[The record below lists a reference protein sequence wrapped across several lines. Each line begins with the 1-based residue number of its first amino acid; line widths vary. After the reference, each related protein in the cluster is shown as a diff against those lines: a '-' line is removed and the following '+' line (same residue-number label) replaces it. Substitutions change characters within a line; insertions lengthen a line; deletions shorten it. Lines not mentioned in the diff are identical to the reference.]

1 MTVAAAASVIHGSAT
16 SRTGARQWMWSQTN
30 RPCQPAASASAASRT
45 TTAGSASSSNRG
57 SHSAECM
64 GTTLGRARWIPGVPV
79 SVQNMGTTSP
89 DLYLAVDRGRG
100 VRAQVEAGIR
110 AAVRGGRLPAGTR
123 LPSTR
128 ALAADLGVTRRVVV
142 EAYDQLAAEGYVSAR
157 QGAGTVVNAVP
168 RRAGAAPAAEAG
180 PPLVVDFRPGR
191 PDPALFPRA
200 AWARATRAAF
210 AGLGAAELDGADR
223 RGLPALRT
231 ALAEYLGRVRG
242 VDAHPDRIV
251 VCSSFGHAVDLL
263 VRVLPE
269 HRFAVEEPGY
279 PVPRNRLL
287 RDGRRVDPVAVD
299 GEGLV
304 VDALRRTAARAVVVT
319 PAHQSPTGVA
329 MSPPRRSALVAW
341 ARDVDGYIVEDDFDA
356 EFRYDRRPV
365 GALQGLAPE
374 RVVYCGTTA
383 KTLATGLR
391 LGWAVLPAALVDDV
405 VALRADTDGATST
418 ILQATFAQLLRSG
431 DLDRHLR
438 RSRRVYRVRRDA
450 VVAAVR
456 RWLPQATVGGIAAG
470 LNVVLTLPDGTDE
483 QAVVAR
489 GGRSAGSGCTRA
501 GGSRPTPAAP
511 GPGSCSDTA
520 PCPRSRPRGR
530 ACACGRRG
538 RLAACRSPAPA
549 VCPRATTRAAAG
561 STAATARLRP
571 PSC

>member
-1 MTVAAAASVIHGSAT
+1 
-16 SRTGARQWMWSQTN
+16 
-30 RPCQPAASASAASRT
+30 
-45 TTAGSASSSNRG
+45 
-57 SHSAECM
+57 M
-64 GTTLGRARWIPGVPV
+64 GP
-79 SVQNMGTTSP
+79 
-89 DLYLAVDRGRG
+89 
-100 VRAQVEAGIR
+100 
-110 AAVRGGRLPAGTR
+110 
-123 LPSTR
+123 
-128 ALAADLGVTRRVVV
+128 
-142 EAYDQLAAEGYVSAR
+142 
-157 QGAGTVVNAVP
+157 
-168 RRAGAAPAAEAG
+168 
-180 PPLVVDFRPGR
+180 
-191 PDPALFPRA
+191 
-200 AWARATRAAF
+200 
-210 AGLGAAELDGADR
+210 AELDGADR
-223 RGLPALRT
+223 RGLPALRS

-304 VDALRRTAARAVVVT
+304 VDALRATAARAVVVT

-329 MSPPRRSALVAW
+329 MSPPRRTALVAW

-391 LGWAVLPAALVDDV
+391 LGWAVLPAALVDDM

-438 RSRRVYRVRRDA
+438 HSRRVYRVRRDA

-456 RWLPQATVGGIAAG
+456 RWLPQAAVGGIAAG
-470 LNVVLTLPDGTDE
+470 LNVVLTLPDGADE

-489 GGRSAGSGCTRA
+489 AGERGVGVYARGWFTADPGGARPGLVLGYGTVPPEQAAWGVRVLGAVVA
-501 GGSRPTPAAP
+501 GG
-511 GPGSCSDTA
+511 
-520 PCPRSRPRGR
+520 
-530 ACACGRRG
+530 
-538 RLAACRSPAPA
+538 
-549 VCPRATTRAAAG
+549 
-561 STAATARLRP
+561 
-571 PSC
+571 

>member
-1 MTVAAAASVIHGSAT
+1 
-16 SRTGARQWMWSQTN
+16 
-30 RPCQPAASASAASRT
+30 
-45 TTAGSASSSNRG
+45 
-57 SHSAECM
+57 
-64 GTTLGRARWIPGVPV
+64 VPV

-110 AAVRGGRLPAGTR
+110 AAVRGGRLAAGTR

-128 ALAADLGVTRRVVV
+128 ALAADLGVTRRLVV

-168 RRAGAAPAAEAG
+168 RGTGAAPSAEAG
-180 PPLVVDFRPGR
+180 RRLVVDFRPGH

-200 AWARATRAAF
+200 AWARASRAVC
-210 AGLGAAELDGADR
+210 AGLGAAELDGGDR
-223 RGLPALRT
+223 RGLPGLRT

-263 VRVLPE
+263 VRVLPG

-299 GEGLV
+299 GEGLI
-304 VDALRRTAARAVVVT
+304 VDALRRTTARAVVVT

-329 MSPPRRSALVAW
+329 MSPARRNALVTW
-341 ARDVDGYIVEDDFDA
+341 ARDVDGYVVEDDFDA

-391 LGWAVLPAALVDDV
+391 LGWAVLPAALVDEV
-405 VALRADTDGATST
+405 VALRADTDGATSA

-489 GGRSAGSGCTRA
+489 AAERGVGVYPHRWFTADPGCA
-501 GGSRPTPAAP
+501 RPGLVLGYGTVSPEQAEQGVRVLGEVVAA
-511 GPGSCSDTA
+511 
-520 PCPRSRPRGR
+520 R
-530 ACACGRRG
+530 
-538 RLAACRSPAPA
+538 
-549 VCPRATTRAAAG
+549 
-561 STAATARLRP
+561 
-571 PSC
+571 

>member
-1 MTVAAAASVIHGSAT
+1 
-16 SRTGARQWMWSQTN
+16 
-30 RPCQPAASASAASRT
+30 
-45 TTAGSASSSNRG
+45 
-57 SHSAECM
+57 
-64 GTTLGRARWIPGVPV
+64 VPV
-79 SVQNMGTTSP
+79 SVRNMGTTSP
-89 DLYLAVDRGRG
+89 DLYLAVDRARG

-110 AAVRGGRLPAGTR
+110 AAVRGGRLTAGTR

-142 EAYDQLAAEGYVSAR
+142 EAYDQLVAEGYLSAR

-168 RRAGAAPAAEAG
+168 RGAGAAPSAEPG
-180 PPLVVDFRPGR
+180 RRLVVDFRPGH

-200 AWARATRAAF
+200 AWARASRAAC

-263 VRVLPE
+263 VRVLPG
-269 HRFAVEEPGY
+269 HRFAVDEPGY

-287 RDGRRVDPVAVD
+287 RDGRRADPVAVD
-299 GEGLV
+299 GEGLI
-304 VDALRRTAARAVVVT
+304 VDALRRTTARAVVVT

-329 MSPPRRSALVAW
+329 MSPPRRSALLAW
-341 ARDVDGYIVEDDFDA
+341 ARAVDGYVVEDDFDA

-391 LGWAVLPAALVDDV
+391 LGWMVLPAALVDEV

-450 VVAAVR
+450 VVAAVH

-489 GGRSAGSGCTRA
+489 AAERGVGVYPRRWFTADPGCARPGLVLGYGTVAPEQAGQGVRVL
-501 GGSRPTPAAP
+501 GEVVAA
-511 GPGSCSDTA
+511 
-520 PCPRSRPRGR
+520 R
-530 ACACGRRG
+530 
-538 RLAACRSPAPA
+538 
-549 VCPRATTRAAAG
+549 
-561 STAATARLRP
+561 
-571 PSC
+571 

>member
-1 MTVAAAASVIHGSAT
+1 
-16 SRTGARQWMWSQTN
+16 
-30 RPCQPAASASAASRT
+30 
-45 TTAGSASSSNRG
+45 
-57 SHSAECM
+57 
-64 GTTLGRARWIPGVPV
+64 
-79 SVQNMGTTSP
+79 MGTTSP

-168 RRAGAAPAAEAG
+168 RRAAAAPAAEAG

-341 ARDVDGYIVEDDFDA
+341 ARDVDG
-356 EFRYDRRPV
+356 
-365 GALQGLAPE
+365 
-374 RVVYCGTTA
+374 
-383 KTLATGLR
+383 
-391 LGWAVLPAALVDDV
+391 
-405 VALRADTDGATST
+405 
-418 ILQATFAQLLRSG
+418 
-431 DLDRHLR
+431 
-438 RSRRVYRVRRDA
+438 
-450 VVAAVR
+450 
-456 RWLPQATVGGIAAG
+456 
-470 LNVVLTLPDGTDE
+470 
-483 QAVVAR
+483 
-489 GGRSAGSGCTRA
+489 
-501 GGSRPTPAAP
+501 
-511 GPGSCSDTA
+511 
-520 PCPRSRPRGR
+520 
-530 ACACGRRG
+530 
-538 RLAACRSPAPA
+538 
-549 VCPRATTRAAAG
+549 
-561 STAATARLRP
+561 
-571 PSC
+571 

>member
-1 MTVAAAASVIHGSAT
+1 
-16 SRTGARQWMWSQTN
+16 
-30 RPCQPAASASAASRT
+30 
-45 TTAGSASSSNRG
+45 
-57 SHSAECM
+57 
-64 GTTLGRARWIPGVPV
+64 
-79 SVQNMGTTSP
+79 
-89 DLYLAVDRGRG
+89 
-100 VRAQVEAGIR
+100 
-110 AAVRGGRLPAGTR
+110 
-123 LPSTR
+123 
-128 ALAADLGVTRRVVV
+128 VTRRVVV

-168 RRAGAAPAAEAG
+168 RRAGAAPAAVAG

-191 PDPALFPRA
+191 PDPALFPRT

-242 VDAHPDRIV
+242 VDAHPDRIM
-251 VCSSFGHAVDLL
+251 VCSGFGHAVDLL
-263 VRVLPE
+263 IRVLPG

-329 MSPPRRSALVAW
+329 MSPPRRTALVAW

-470 LNVVLTLPDGTDE
+470 LNVVLDLPDGTDE

-489 GGRSAGSGCTRA
+489 AAERGVGVYPRGWFAADPGGTRPGLVLGYGTVPPEQAGRGVRVLGEVVA
-501 GGSRPTPAAP
+501 GG
-511 GPGSCSDTA
+511 
-520 PCPRSRPRGR
+520 
-530 ACACGRRG
+530 
-538 RLAACRSPAPA
+538 
-549 VCPRATTRAAAG
+549 
-561 STAATARLRP
+561 
-571 PSC
+571 